1 MNIGRAISLCA
12 WAAIIAAWAQ
22 GGTVQKSSNFAS
34 VPDNGLSHS
43 SAVMASTM
51 PSQTIDAQ
59 RAAEGQTRVANP
71 ADPWKNA
78 ELVDHLGEE
87 LGPPDYWALAQPGLQ
102 GLWPPPGF
110 AHPYR
115 GPVLLLRGQGQEAMQ
130 RICGKHPGMIL
141 LGCAEKPSGNGVP
154 RVALADRATIL
165 QNGWTENLNE
175 IHEAGHLNG
184 SRGHDGWRDL
194 ARGGAPAAASPRPVE
209 TPAKPMPEGRPKA
222 IVVAQ
227 VDAVGTAEPHVP
239 PEAQYVDEP
248 PPPPQRRPPP
258 RYYRPPPGL
267 PPGWIFIPAEQR
279 AMPCLPTLLTFG
291 ALRFCI

>member
-1 MNIGRAISLCA
+1 MSAGRTISLIA

-165 QNGWTENLNE
+165 QNGWTENLNG

-184 SRGHDGWRDL
+184 SWGHDGWRNL
-194 ARGGAPAAASPRPVE
+194 AQLGAPAAASPRPVE

-227 VDAVGTAEPHVP
+227 ADVP
-239 PEAQYVDEP
+239 PEDQYIDEP
-248 PPPPQRRPPP
+248 PPPPRRRPPP
-258 RYYRPPPGL
+258 YYGPAPYAPPPPPPWAY
-267 PPGWIFIPAEQR
+267 PPGPWPWH
-279 AMPCLPTLLTFG
+279 PCPVIGPLTG
-291 ALRFCI
+291 WRVCI